1 MAITRLNVDGKPL
14 AFKEEIV
21 SKYDKT
27 GGPISGSVT
36 IGESM
41 SQENKYP
48 ITYIELP
55 ENWKEENLFI
65 YIGAGVPLN
74 TGTAVSTLTT
84 SNIYDLCDKLNEIF
98 SNRNWYRPFSYV
110 INKNTFAV
118 TTGVAAPYIDK
129 AFSITVFKLNGTM
142 PNVLINKNIGYD
154 VPSTCYSVGASFNYT
169 YTSSPIIR
177 SKLLTK
183 VIIKNNDV
191 ILHEIV
197 PNGTYNNLA
206 SFILSEGVTFDI
218 YAFNIT
224 PPSTYGGNSYIIYAF
239 RGGSSTNNWTI
250 EETIKDTFTEETTTK
265 TYEFGTYTQGA
276 GSSYGVLTPFD
287 LKLNDGT
294 VITTQSPEIRDINKR
309 VELAVSDKQDALQ
322 YYTESTNSVVIG
334 DTDTNATVTLKCGN
348 TQVVLDEAALIK
360 LNQLLN
366 ATFAYPENS

>member
-27 GGPISGSVT
+27 GGPINGNVSV
-36 IGESM
+36 GEGN
-41 SQENKYP
+41 QINEYP

-55 ENWKEENLFI
+55 ENWKEEELFV
-65 YIGAGVPLN
+65 YIGVATSIMTTWVN
-74 TGTAVSTLTT
+74 TLTV
-84 SNIYDLCDKLNEIF
+84 SDIYDLCDKLNETF
-98 SNRNWYRPFSYV
+98 LDWYRPFSYV

-129 AFSITVFKLNGTM
+129 AFSITVFKINGVKTE
-142 PNVLINKNIGYD
+142 VVINKSIGYD

-169 YTSSPIIR
+169 CSAGPSTRYD
-177 SKLLTK
+177 LLTK
-183 VIIKNNDV
+183 VVIKNNGV

-197 PNGTYNNLA
+197 PSATYSQLV
-206 SFILSEGVTFDI
+206 SFILSEGIAFDI
-218 YAFNIT
+218 YAFDIT
-224 PPSTYGGNSYIIYAF
+224 KPHVSGGISYIIYAF

-250 EETIKDTFTEETTTK
+250 EETIKNTITEEITTNS
-265 TYEFGTYTQGA
+265 YEFGTYTQGI

-287 LKLNDGT
+287 LKLNDNT
-294 VITTQSPEIRDINKR
+294 VITTQSPEIRNINKR

-322 YYTESTNSVVIG
+322 HYTESTNSVVIG

-348 TQVVLDEAALIK
+348 TEVVLDEAALIK